1 MRRLIE
7 VSYEGE
13 LRTLTIEG
21 DIRYCGPFFE
31 SIAILVAENREGKKK
46 WHCMHNKFHW
56 DEGSISRFSLL
67 FKEVLNFVEQEEK
80 VRLTDR
86 EVEKI
91 SEKAAIIYKMGKRVG
106 VKNVEVKNVA
116 YRLIYGEEQNNISIE
131 ATFNRTKLREEMNE
145 EERREKDDK

>member
-1 MRRLIE
+1 MRKLIE

-13 LRTLTIEG
+13 LRTIIVEG
-21 DIRYCGPFFE
+21 DQRYSGPFFE
-31 SIAILVAENREGKKK
+31 SIAILVAENRDGTKK

-67 FKEVLNFVEQEEK
+67 FEEMLTFVEQEEG
-80 VRLTDR
+80 VRLTDG

-91 SEKAAIIYKMGKRVG
+91 VEKASIVYHIGKKVG
-106 VKNVEVKNVA
+106 VKNVEVKNVE

-131 ATFNRTKLREEMNE
+131 ATFNRIKLREEMDE
-145 EERREKDDK
+145 EGRKE

>member
-13 LRTLTIEG
+13 LRTLIIEG
-21 DIRYCGPFFE
+21 DNRYSGPFFE
-31 SIAILVAENREGKKK
+31 SIAILVAENREGTKK

-67 FKEVLNFVEQEEK
+67 FNEMLSFVEQEEE
-80 VRLTDR
+80 VRLTDG
-86 EVEKI
+86 EVDKIVEKA
-91 SEKAAIIYKMGKRVG
+91 SIIYKIGERVG
-106 VKNVEVKNVA
+106 VKNVEVKNVE

-131 ATFNRTKLREEMNE
+131 ATFNRIKLREEMNE
-145 EERREKDDK
+145 KGRREKQVV